1 MGVLTGVGGPI
12 EVFLPP
18 TSPPVAGLAGT
29 VAVGDAARLGL
40 PGPEIIAV
48 VVAFDLMRRGGS
60 PPKEPDGE
68 GVCGADQPGVPP
80 TPLRS
85 TACTSI
91 DRSPLRRNPTSKAS
105 ACPAPSSSSIR

>member
-1 MGVLTGVGGPI
+1 MGVLAGVGGPI

-29 VAVGDAARLGL
+29 VAAGDAAWLGL
-40 PGPEIIAV
+40 PGPEIVAV
-48 VVAFDLMRRGGS
+48 IVAFDLMRSGGGS
-60 PPKEPDGE
+60 PKEPDGE
-68 GVCGADQPGVPP
+68 GVCGADQLGVPP
-80 TPLRS
+80 APLRS

-105 ACPAPSSSSIR
+105 ACPAASRSSIR